1 MSKQS
6 TLNVYA
12 HQMITRQTPEMSES
26 AYHQAI
32 EQLATADFAENVY
45 AAARYEALKCSY
57 LSVIAPDRQGA
68 IAQVMQ
74 LPMMK
79 NRTLQSMKL
88 QDSFGH
94 DMLTYHVKTGWEQ
107 ILTPPEIE
115 RAIEFHAL
123 YEATWYSLQA
133 RCVS

>member
-1 MSKQS
+1 MSKQPIF
-6 TLNVYA
+6 NGCA
-12 HQMITRQTPEMSES
+12 HQMLTRQAPEMSEI
-26 AYHQAI
+26 AYHKAI
-32 EQLATADFAENVY
+32 EALAEADFEENVY
-45 AAARYEALKCSY
+45 AKARYETLKHSY

-79 NRTLQSMKL
+79 NHTLKAMKL

-94 DMLTYHVKTGWEQ
+94 DMLKYHVSTGWEQ
-107 ILTPPEIE
+107 ILTPPEIA

-123 YEATWYSLQA
+123 YEEKWHSLQQQ
-133 RCVS
+133 CVS